1 MNESAI
7 FNIYTSEHHR
17 HSIPSISP
25 TATVFS
31 GTTTKIST
39 VAAAPPPRN
48 KLRTQLKCIEIQLSG
63 SYLELGSTEVCW
75 QRGFSDLSSI
85 QFSKPIF
92 AEMS

>member
-1 MNESAI
+1 MKAQFSI
-7 FNIYTSEHHR
+7 F
-17 HSIPSISP
+17 IPANT
-25 TATVFS
+25 TATASPASHLQQQFFR
-31 GTTTKIST
+31 GPPQIST
-39 VAAAPPPRN
+39 VAAAPPPRK

>member
-1 MNESAI
+1 MKAQFSI
-7 FNIYTSEHHR
+7 F
-17 HSIPSISP
+17 IPANTTDTASP
-25 TATVFS
+25 ASHLQQQSFR
-31 GTTTKIST
+31 GPPQIST
-39 VAAAPPPRN
+39 VAAAPPRN

>member
-1 MNESAI
+1 MKAQFSI
-7 FNIYTSEHHR
+7 FMPANT
-17 HSIPSISP
+17 
-25 TATVFS
+25 TATAS
-31 GTTTKIST
+31 PASHQQQQSSRGPPQIST
-39 VAAAPPPRN
+39 VAAAPPPPRN

-75 QRGFSDLSSI
+75 QRRFSDLSSI

>member
-1 MNESAI
+1 MKAQFSI
-7 FNIYTSEHHR
+7 FMPANT
-17 HSIPSISP
+17 
-25 TATVFS
+25 TATAS
-31 GTTTKIST
+31 PASHLQQQSSRGPPQIST
-39 VAAAPPPRN
+39 VAAAPRN